1 MPIPFEP
8 DTRGLP
14 APSAEEQVHSA
25 ALTERIRA
33 DIGAHGGVIDF
44 SRFMELALYAPGLG
58 YYSAGRRK
66 FGAAGDF
73 VTAPELGSLFARC
86 LARPCRQ
93 ILAALNG
100 ADILEAGAGSGAL
113 AADLLRELEALG
125 SLPRNYLIL
134 ELSAELRARQAQ
146 TLKLKVPH
154 LFDRVHWLEALPAKG
169 FRGVVFGNELLD
181 AMPVERFRMTAAG
194 LQQLQVGWEENHSAI
209 APGIALPPPSATA
222 PDVALPPPSLA
233 SFVWRERCADAA
245 LQRRIGALC
254 LPQHYTS
261 EINFLAE
268 AWVGSVADRLT
279 EGVVLLMDYGFPR
292 AEFYHPQRAGGTLM
306 CHYRHRAHADPLVQV
321 GLQDIT
327 AHVDFTA
334 IAEAGC
340 AAGLALL
347 GYTSQASF
355 LLDCDLEKILS
366 ASDPNDVRAHLALTQ
381 QAKKLT
387 LPQEMGELVKVMAL
401 GRGLDMP
408 LAGFRQQD
416 RRTRL

>member
-1 MPIPFEP
+1 MPIPSEP

-14 APSAEEQVHSA
+14 APSAAEQAHSA
-25 ALTERIRA
+25 VLTEYIRREI
-33 DIGAHGGVIDF
+33 DAHGGAIDF

-58 YYSAGRRK
+58 YYSAGRQK

-86 LARPCRQ
+86 LAQPCAQ
-93 ILAALNG
+93 ILVALG
-100 ADILEAGAGSGAL
+100 DTDILEAGAGSGAL
-113 AADLLRELEALG
+113 AADLLHELEALN

-134 ELSAELRARQAQ
+134 ELSAELRARQTQ

-154 LFDRVHWLEALPAKG
+154 LFDRVHWLDTLPAKG
-169 FRGVVFGNELLD
+169 FRGIVFGNELLD

-194 LQQLQVGWEENHSAI
+194 LQQLQVGWKE
-209 APGIALPPPSATA
+209 
-222 PDVALPPPSLA
+222 DR
-233 SFVWRERCADAA
+233 FVWRERSADAA

-254 LPQHYTS
+254 LPEHYTS
-261 EINFLAE
+261 EINFYAE
-268 AWVGSVADRLT
+268 AWVGSVADRLA
-279 EGVVLLMDYGFPR
+279 EGVVLLVDYGFPR

-306 CHYRHRAHADPLVQV
+306 CHYRHRAHADPLIGV

-340 AAGLALL
+340 AAGLELL

-355 LLDCDLEKILS
+355 LLDCDLEKIMS

-381 QAKKLT
+381 QIKKLT

-408 LAGFRQQD
+408 LAGFRRQD